1 MNEINE
7 IVESIQREILTPEIS
22 LSTIL
27 LKAKL
32 LAHKLKNDSFK
43 QWVKHEVDGYL
54 DYKEVPDYRV
64 IHTPL
69 LGYISNGWNG
79 YKNMPISL
87 FNTPDWFQKNANKV
101 HFTEGIQTVEEL
113 ALRKDFISF
122 DWTAEQIMIWNLSN
136 QDSSGH
142 QCYQVKRPV
151 TSSIFSQ
158 ILLTVRSRLQDFVL
172 ELSDLPW
179 KLEDR
184 AMRDQV
190 EKLVSV
196 IIHNNSQGGSV
207 STFDQREQQVYS
219 QNNAARDIYIEGNT
233 SIVNVQDTG
242 EFIREVQKLKN
253 QLFKAGEAQIIDTE
267 LVTDVDYELAS
278 AIQEARKPDPSK
290 ESVLKPMEKA
300 KDLLSKASGATEFCT
315 AIINLIAAGT
325 TLFVSLKN

>member
-1 MNEINE
+1 MNE
-7 IVESIQREILTPEIS
+7 IVESIQKDILTPEIS

-43 QWVKHEVDGYL
+43 QWVKHELDGYP
-54 DYKEVPDYRV
+54 DYEGVPDYRV

-79 YKNMPISL
+79 YDNIPISL
-87 FNTPDWFQKNANKV
+87 YNTPDWFQETANKI
-101 HFTEGIQTVEEL
+101 HFTEGIQTVEDL
-113 ALRKDFISF
+113 ALGEDSISF
-122 DWTAEQIMIWNLSN
+122 DWTAEQIMIWNRSN
-136 QDSSGH
+136 RDQLAHGGH

-151 TSSIFSQ
+151 TSSIFAQ

-179 KLEDR
+179 KVEDR

-196 IIHNNSQGGSV
+196 MIYNDSQGGSV
-207 STFDQREQQVYS
+207 ATFDQREQQVYS
-219 QNNAARDIYIEGNT
+219 QNNAARDLYIEGNT
-233 SIVNVQDTG
+233 NIGKVQDTG
-242 EFIREVQKLKN
+242 EFIHELQKLKN
-253 QLFKAGEAQIIDTE
+253 QLFKASESQIIDAE

-278 AIQEARKPDPSK
+278 AIQEARKPVPNK
-290 ESVLKPMEKA
+290 ELVLKPMEKA
-300 KDLLSKASGATEFCT
+300 KNLLSKASGATEFVT
-315 AIINLIAAGT
+315 AIINLIAAGM
-325 TLFVSLKN
+325 TLL